1 MKKKIIYM
9 LALICCLNFYSS
21 AKQAGTNCPKKCCV
35 DKAVGLKKQP
45 AKIKKITT
53 ANIRPLHFYLF
64 NI

>member
-9 LALICCLNFYSS
+9 LALFCCLNFYSS
-21 AKQAGTNCPKKCCV
+21 AKQLGTNCTKKCCA

-45 AKIKKITT
+45 TKIKKITA
-53 ANIRPLHFYLF
+53 ANIRPFHFYLF

>member
-9 LALICCLNFYSS
+9 LALFCCLNLYSS
-21 AKQAGTNCPKKCCV
+21 AKQKGVDCIKKCSISKT
-35 DKAVGLKKQP
+35 DAMKKTP
-45 AKIKKITT
+45 TKIKKITT